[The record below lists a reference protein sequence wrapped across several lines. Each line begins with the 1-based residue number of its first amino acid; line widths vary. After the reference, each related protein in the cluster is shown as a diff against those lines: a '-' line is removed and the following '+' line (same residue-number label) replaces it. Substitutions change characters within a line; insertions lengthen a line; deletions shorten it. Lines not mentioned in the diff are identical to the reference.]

1 MGPHSYD
8 PGLSESEVVWTTE
21 IPEDGVDFSS
31 SDEAASLHVKNVLAF
46 DTFTVANSLDQ
57 HHPMGSKLNAI
68 INSLRIDWS
77 RTITR
82 RSHTDCVDAFRGNF
96 FEDSATI
103 EVTATTL
110 PVPASECPPQQARS
124 GFRFVS
130 SRTTAV
136 HFAQIGRERNGVFFA

>member
-21 IPEDGVDFSS
+21 IPEDAVDFSV
-31 SDEAASLHVKNVLAF
+31 SDETASLHVKNVLAF

-57 HHPMGSKLNAI
+57 HHPMGPKLHAI
-68 INSLRIDWS
+68 INSLRLDWS

-82 RSHTDCVDAFRGNF
+82 RTHTDCVDGFRGSF
-96 FEDSATI
+96 FEDTAAI
-103 EVTATTL
+103 QVTATT
-110 PVPASECPPQQARS
+110 PAVPASECPPRQARN

-130 SRTTAV
+130 SRTTLV